1 MALPLP
7 KSYAPM
13 DALLIPDLPT
23 GDSWQYEPKWDG
35 FRTLVFRDGAKID
48 LQSKK
53 GQPLARYFPEV
64 VKAVGELRPKKFIL
78 DGELVIP
85 EGSSLSFDAL
95 LQRIHPSQSRINKL
109 SHQTPSVLILFDML
123 ADEGGKLLADQPLK
137 VRRAALESFAKK
149 YLKHNDRIVLSPAT
163 PDLAV
168 AKKWFS

>member
-13 DALLIPDLPT
+13 DALLVPEIPT
-23 GDSWQYEPKWDG
+23 GDDWQYELKWDG

-64 VKAVGELRPKKFIL
+64 VEAVGELSAKKFVL

-85 EGSSLSFDAL
+85 QQKSLSFDDL
-95 LQRIHPSQSRINKL
+95 LQRIHPSESRIKKL
-109 SHQTPSVLILFDML
+109 SKETPAVLILFDML
-123 ADEGGKLLADQPLK
+123 VDTNSKLLADQPLK
-137 VRRAALESFAKK
+137 IRRAALA
-149 YLKHNDRIVLSPAT
+149 
-163 PDLAV
+163 
-168 AKKWFS
+168 